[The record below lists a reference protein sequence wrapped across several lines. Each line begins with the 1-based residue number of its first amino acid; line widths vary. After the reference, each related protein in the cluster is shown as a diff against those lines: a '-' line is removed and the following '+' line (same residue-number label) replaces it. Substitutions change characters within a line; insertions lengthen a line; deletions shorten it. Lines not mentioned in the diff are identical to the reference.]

1 MGLRF
6 VQEVWKQL
14 EFNAN
19 YLNTLKLTEKLIQA
33 RNLTRI
39 FNLSHT
45 FSQKLICFLIPEIL
59 KILILILLQD
69 TPSCCLWVGVIITN
83 ISVAAIWPNWLL
95 YFMWSYTNLNLPLD
109 LGDIILRFTPAVHV
123 ISMIYTRI
131 KSIPKRSTLLHK
143 IRVVQVLIKTKIY
156 TNINRCNSEKSCI
169 WLIINER
176 NLKNKR

>member
-59 KILILILLQD
+59 KIPILILLQD

-83 ISVAAIWPNWLL
+83 ISVAAI
-95 YFMWSYTNLNLPLD
+95 
-109 LGDIILRFTPAVHV
+109 
-123 ISMIYTRI
+123 
-131 KSIPKRSTLLHK
+131 
-143 IRVVQVLIKTKIY
+143 
-156 TNINRCNSEKSCI
+156 
-169 WLIINER
+169 
-176 NLKNKR
+176 